1 MPPLEIFFMTN
12 VDFVL
17 IDDSPLDI
25 FIAQNI
31 IDRLGFQGQV
41 WSFENGKEALD
52 FLSAQPRPNPTLIFV
67 DIQMP
72 TMDGFAFLEAF
83 EGLGLRFRQHCDLFM
98 LSSSINERDVQRAKS
113 FAQVR
118 AFLEK
123 PLDMDGLRDCL
134 HRFGFMKH

>member
-31 IDRLGFQGQV
+31 IDRLGLQGQV

>member
-31 IDRLGFQGQV
+31 IDRLGLQGQV

-52 FLSAQPRPNPTLIFV
+52 FLSAQPRSNPTLIFV

>member
-31 IDRLGFQGQV
+31 IDRLGLQGQV

-72 TMDGFAFLEAF
+72 TMDGFETITAIRK
-83 EGLGLRFRQHCDLFM
+83 LGLNIPVIALTGSANQD
-98 LSSSINERDVQRAKS
+98 ERDRLLAMGVNDYII
-113 FAQVR
+113 
-118 AFLEK
+118 K
-123 PLDMDGLRDCL
+123 PYHPHQL
-134 HRFGFMKH
+134 HHKLTQLLKKQ